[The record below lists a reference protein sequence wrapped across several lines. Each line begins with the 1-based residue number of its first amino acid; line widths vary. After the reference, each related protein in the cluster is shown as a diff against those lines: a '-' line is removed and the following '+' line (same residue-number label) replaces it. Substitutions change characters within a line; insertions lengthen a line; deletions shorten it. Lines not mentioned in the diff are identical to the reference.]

1 MTVSEKRTHTE
12 LSSLGARL
20 RALRLG
26 REWTLDE
33 LARQAGLSKS
43 YLSRLEEGERQPS
56 IAALLSLS
64 QAHGLPLASLFT
76 GGSSEQGP
84 RRCDVVRAGESTPQQ
99 GNGLAYTPLSRLGRA
114 ASMQPIR
121 VSVSAGRSGDEMY
134 QHDSEEWLF
143 VLSGA
148 LRLALADETLTL
160 HPGDAAHFDA
170 RVPHRLAAEGGQDAE
185 LLLVACAAP
194 RTLLDSYL

>member
-1 MTVSEKRTHTE
+1 MTVAEKRTHTE
-12 LSSLGARL
+12 LASLGARL

-33 LARQAGLSKS
+33 LAGRAGLSKS

-64 QAHGLPLASLFT
+64 QAHGLPLASLF
-76 GGSSEQGP
+76 GGGASEESP
-84 RRCDVVRAGESTPQQ
+84 RRGVVVRAGEATPQQ
-99 GNGLAYTPLSRLGRA
+99 GNGLTYAPLSSLGRA

-121 VSVSAGRSGDEMY
+121 VRVSAERAGDEMY
-134 QHDSEEWLF
+134 QHDGEEWLF
-143 VLSGA
+143 VLSGT
-148 LRLALADETLTL
+148 LRLALDDEALTL

-170 RVPHRLAAEGGQDAE
+170 RLPHRLTAEGGQDAE

-194 RTLLDSYL
+194 RMLLDSYR